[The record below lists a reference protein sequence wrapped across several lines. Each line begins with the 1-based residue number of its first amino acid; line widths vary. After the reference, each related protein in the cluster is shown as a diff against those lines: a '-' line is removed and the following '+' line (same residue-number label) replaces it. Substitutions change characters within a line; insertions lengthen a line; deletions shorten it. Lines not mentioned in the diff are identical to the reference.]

1 MTPSKA
7 EDHDVGIVVED
18 FELFLSLQPDYRLVE
33 EDIIG
38 DRGQAVDGLGV
49 IGVVDGPR
57 SVDGALEANQA
68 GPLGVIALG

>member
-1 MTPSKA
+1 
-7 EDHDVGIVVED
+7 
-18 FELFLSLQPDYRLVE
+18 LFLSLQPDYRLVE